1 MNPSIWR
8 PTSSSPIL
16 RQMGCSFFLDRGLS
30 GRVRM
35 LMAIVVSSVLSGC
48 GSDAAPAPSSN
59 ITDLLHCDITVS
71 DCQQAIYD
79 SVAAMLDAQDYPRPS
94 IRTISVEQHAQ
105 EVRNSL
111 NVGDLSGE
119 DPTSRGLRLLGF
131 IPEASESV
139 AATQADYFINQIAAY
154 YSRSNRSI
162 TVIDRDYED
171 INAQTLLAHEL
182 THAIQDNQFDLD
194 QVTAGAD
201 TEDGVIGVRSVIEGD
216 AMHTSFSWA
225 YDQLGYSPEEID
237 WEGMHEERRLEER
250 KAAADPNV
258 ALIDSASGFPY
269 AYGFWFMT
277 ETTLA
282 QGLVGRAAAFESPPG
297 TTLEVMDGFGAALP
311 AFQFP
316 AVAHPAPVDG
326 YDLQVEN
333 RFGAWY
339 VYGFLRRRGLD
350 DQTALAAALG
360 WLGDTLAIYQSG
372 SDVVAAVWRVELDH
386 PLTALLLEDQV
397 NRDALA
403 HAWSAV
409 AVGDEVFVLAAE
421 STEALLAWADQP
433 LGSMTASIVPKGERR
448 WGGAVSQGNCLQ
460 SKEFSLPSPKRFLH

>member
-1 MNPSIWR
+1 
-8 PTSSSPIL
+8 
-16 RQMGCSFFLDRGLS
+16 
-30 GRVRM
+30 M
-35 LMAIVVSSVLSGC
+35 LLVSSGC
-48 GSDAAPAPSSN
+48 GGDSAPSPSTN
-59 ITDLLHCDITVS
+59 ITDLLHCDITIS
-71 DCQQAIYD
+71 ECQQAIYD

-105 EVRNSL
+105 EVRSGL
-111 NVGDLSGE
+111 NVDDLSG
-119 DPTSRGLRLLGF
+119 DDATSRGLRLLGF

-154 YSRSNRSI
+154 YSRGSRSI

-194 QVTAGAD
+194 QVTANAR

-216 AMHTSFSWA
+216 AMHTSFAWA
-225 YDQLGYSPEEID
+225 YDQLDYLPEEID
-237 WEGMHEERRLEER
+237 WEGMHQERRLEER
-250 KAAADPNV
+250 KVAADPEV

-269 AYGFWFMT
+269 SYGFWFMT
-277 ETTLA
+277 ETTLSG
-282 QGLVGRAAAFESPPG
+282 GLAARAVAFESPPG
-297 TTLEVMDGFGAALP
+297 TTVEVMDGLGAALP

-316 AVAHPAPVDG
+316 TTAHPAPVDG
-326 YDLQVEN
+326 YELQVEN

-339 VYGFLRRRGLD
+339 VYGFLRRRGVD
-350 DQTALAAALG
+350 DQTALAVALG
-360 WLGDTLAIYQSG
+360 WLGDTLAIYQNG
-372 SDVVAAVWRVELDH
+372 SDVVAAVWRVELGH
-386 PLTALLLEDQV
+386 SVTALLLEDQV

-403 HAWSAV
+403 HAWSAI
-409 AVGDEVFVLAAE
+409 AVEDEVFVLAAE

-433 LGSMTASIVPKGERR
+433 LGSMTASIVPKSERP

-460 SKEFSLPSPKRFLH
+460 SKDFSLPRPRRLLH